1 MKTNRISNRT
11 LAAIAAPALIAGT
24 MLIPG
29 TASAS
34 EGGTQCANYG
44 LGGTQLAI
52 GATTTGPTIGITTIP
67 AGSTVTLMGT
77 AQDSYTDRA
86 LGYAQPNEQFI
97 LQFLDANG
105 SVIAT
110 SGPSGD
116 LPDDTDT
123 GTWTGGLGVITPAS
137 DVTAIRAVH
146 AGGAPTTANSLTP
159 ISTGIC
165 WTPPAIIEEPV
176 EEAPVEETPAE
187 KPETQVEG
195 QGAEGEPAAETPVE
209 QIVIPEAELEPAP
222 AAPVE
227 EEATPQVTAPV
238 DTTPVVA
245 DPAPKA
251 AAPEAEVAGATQTRG
266 ALPETGSETIVFAGI
281 GSLLLAAGRGL
292 IRVSNRNA

>member
-34 EGGTQCANYG
+34 EGACANYG

-146 AGGAPTTANSLTP
+146 AGGAPTTALGVP
-159 ISTGIC
+159 STTSSGNC
-165 WTPPAIIEEPV
+165 SSRARSSR
-176 EEAPVEETPAE
+176 
-187 KPETQVEG
+187 
-195 QGAEGEPAAETPVE
+195 
-209 QIVIPEAELEPAP
+209 
-222 AAPVE
+222 
-227 EEATPQVTAPV
+227 
-238 DTTPVVA
+238 
-245 DPAPKA
+245 
-251 AAPEAEVAGATQTRG
+251 TR
-266 ALPETGSETIVFAGI
+266 S
-281 GSLLLAAGRGL
+281 S
-292 IRVSNRNA
+292 